1 MPRFAANLSMM
12 FTDVPFLDRFEA
24 AAKAGFT
31 AVEFLFPYDHPAE
44 AVGERLK
51 KNGLMQ
57 ALFNLPP
64 GNWDA
69 GEKGFAALPE
79 RFDDLKRSL
88 DTALPYAKATGVKR
102 LHLMAGI
109 ANRGDAKAVEQ
120 FYKSVAWAAEFF
132 APHGLDVVIEP
143 INARNVPGYFLN
155 DFGFARDLIQELK
168 IPNLKLQFDIYHCQI
183 IHGDVTMRLRE
194 MMPITGHVQIAS
206 IPSRN
211 EPDGEELNYPFL
223 FAELDRL
230 GYGGFVGC
238 EYNPRGKTT
247 DGLFRPRQH
256 ADPAGP
262 AHGADHR
269 RAAGRSGAARGR
281 RRRGFAQEP
290 LDRGGR
296 SGGAL
301 ARRGEMA
308 ARPRRRPC
316 AVQDLLDLRFHRRR

>member
-12 FTDVPFLDRFEA
+12 FNEVPFLDRFEA
-24 AAKAGFT
+24 AGKAGFA

-51 KNGLMQ
+51 RNGLTQ

-69 GEKGFAALPE
+69 GEKGFAALPA
-79 RFDDLKRSL
+79 RFDDLKKGL
-88 DTALPYAKATGVKR
+88 ETALPYVKATGVKR
-102 LHLMAGI
+102 VHLMAGI
-109 ANRGDAKAVEQ
+109 ASRSDIKAVEQ
-120 FYKSVAWAAEFF
+120 FYKSVAWTAEFF
-132 APHGLDVVIEP
+132 TPHDIDVVIEP
-143 INARNVPGYFLN
+143 INPRNVPGYFLN
-155 DFGFARDLIQELK
+155 DFGFARDLIVELK

-230 GYGGFVGC
+230 GYAGFVGC
-238 EYNPRGKTT
+238 EYNPRGKTI
-247 DGLFRPRQH
+247 DGLGWFKPY
-256 ADPAGP
+256 AGAKP
-262 AHGADHR
+262 
-269 RAAGRSGAARGR
+269 
-281 RRRGFAQEP
+281 
-290 LDRGGR
+290 
-296 SGGAL
+296 
-301 ARRGEMA
+301 
-308 ARPRRRPC
+308 
-316 AVQDLLDLRFHRRR
+316 